1 MYNLW
6 YCSFIKNL
14 TCGCSGAYGDVQA
27 TTPRFTF
34 SPNSKFANS
43 SFTIVDDD
51 VYEYDELIMADFEFD
66 RRVQNNYKTM
76 KGQPNVTYIV
86 IKDDDSE
93 CLLRTLVM

>member
-1 MYNLW
+1 M
-6 YCSFIKNL
+6 
-14 TCGCSGAYGDVQA
+14 
-27 TTPRFTF
+27 
-34 SPNSKFANS
+34 
-43 SFTIVDDD
+43 DDD

-93 CLLRTLVM
+93 CLLRTLLSCR